1 MTETPGV
8 WKQLFARK
16 PKTRLPRT
24 IARVLL
30 GGMLAFAGISHLTVA
45 RVEFRDQV
53 PDILP
58 LDPDLVV
65 IGSGFVEIVLGAAL
79 IALPR
84 HRVLVG
90 FAVALFFIA
99 VFPGNIAQWLGARDG
114 FGLDTDAKRF
124 GRLFFQPVLVLFA
137 LWSTAA
143 WRDRPRLRSRSAA
156 AATRTR

>member
-1 MTETPGV
+1 MTESRGF
-8 WKQLFARK
+8 WAQLLVRR
-16 PKTRLPRT
+16 PKTGPART
-24 IARVLL
+24 TARILL
-30 GGMLAFAGISHLTVA
+30 GAMLAFAGLSHLTTA

-65 IGSGFVEIVLGAAL
+65 VGSGVVEIVLGTAL
-79 IALPR
+79 ITLPR
-84 HRVLVG
+84 RRVVVEL
-90 FAVALFFIA
+90 AVAAFFIA

-124 GRLFFQPVLVLFA
+124 GRLFFQPVLVLIA

-143 WRDRPRLRSRSAA
+143 WRDRPRPAHDRSRA
-156 AATRTR
+156 